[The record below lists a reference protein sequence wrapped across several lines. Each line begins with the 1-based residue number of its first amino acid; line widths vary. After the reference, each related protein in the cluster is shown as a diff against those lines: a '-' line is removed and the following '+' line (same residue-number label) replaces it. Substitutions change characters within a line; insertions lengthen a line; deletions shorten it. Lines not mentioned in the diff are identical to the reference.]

1 MLSKQLDERTW
12 LTSDEEGDT
21 TYLVTTSYSRYMLRV
36 NIGIIDSDVIDLST
50 VSVERE
56 VWCGE
61 IYTVCPDTVAKEILL
76 SFLGCRNPKHP
87 IELVYSWGGQLGHRN
102 IETPG

>member
-21 TYLVTTSYSRYMLRV
+21 TYLVTTSYRRYMLRV

-50 VSVERE
+50 VSVFSDAASAELGAGR
-56 VWCGE
+56 
-61 IYTVCPDTVAKEILL
+61 DTRSLHAAL
-76 SFLGCRNPKHP
+76 P
-87 IELVYSWGGQLGHRN
+87 I
-102 IETPG
+102 